1 MNIKMKNL
9 IFKTAVG
16 LLVSLSPVLVQAQAI
31 TVPNNSGGNPF
42 YLWAYGS
49 NTSESHMRV
58 GTDFSH
64 QGDAALEIW
73 QYFDNAI
80 PPQPGKVIVNGNLG
94 VGTSNPTSR
103 LSVNGNIRAHEVKL
117 ELTGWSDFVFEP
129 TYRLRPLSEVESFIL
144 ANRHLPDIP
153 SESEVLENG
162 IELGAMDA
170 KLLQKIEELTL
181 YMISMEKRLKEQDL
195 LIEKLLNKE

>member
-1 MNIKMKNL
+1 MKNL
-9 IFKTAVG
+9 IFKVVFG
-16 LLVSLSPVLVQAQAI
+16 LLAILSPVLVQAQEI

-42 YLWAYGS
+42 YLWANGN
-49 NTSESHMRV
+49 NTSTSHMRV
-58 GTDFSH
+58 GTDFGH

-73 QYFDNAI
+73 QYFNNAT

-103 LSVNGNIRAHEVKL
+103 LSVNGDIKAKEIKV

-129 TYRLRPLSEVESFIL
+129 TYSLRTLSEVESFIL
-144 ANRHLPDIP
+144 ENKHLPDIP
-153 SESEVLENG
+153 SESEVLANG

-181 YMISMEKRLKEQDL
+181 YMIAMEKKLKEQDI
-195 LIEKLLNKE
+195 LIEKLLNRE